1 MMEYKERYESSS
13 ENAARLLAK
22 MEGNRTYLWVVV
34 AILNMFAIIA
44 LLDSIHSF

>member
-1 MMEYKERYESSS
+1 MEMIEKNNSAS
-13 ENAARLLAK
+13 EEAARLIAK
-22 MEGNRTYLWVVV
+22 METNRTYLWVIV